1 MNSSQAGI
9 IGLALLVSITLR
21 LPTFLAKNTLTMS
34 STTELNR
41 LFSQLRAASPVG
53 YSAGLHIRFAAPIVS
68 ESTYDP
74 KWSEHYTSNAYA
86 LRDPMIAWGLSCE
99 GQTRW
104 SEIELPDPFNIWRQ
118 AAEFGLKYGVAVSCG
133 PVQSRSIVGCSRDD
147 REYTDEEIAKIGKIV
162 RTLHEIAE
170 PQTELTQAQIQ
181 ALRCIAGGDRHAAAA
196 AKLGIS
202 ESALKAR
209 LVSARERLLARTT
222 SEAIQKAKEIKLL

>member
-1 MNSSQAGI
+1 
-9 IGLALLVSITLR
+9 
-21 LPTFLAKNTLTMS
+21 MS
-34 STTELNR
+34 ATTELNR
-41 LFSQLRAASPVG
+41 QFAQLRAMSPVG

-68 ESTYDP
+68 EANYDP
-74 KWSEHYTSNAYA
+74 KWLEHYAVNAYA

-99 GQTRW
+99 GAKRW

-118 AAEFGLKYGVAVSCG
+118 AAEFGLNFGVAVSCG
-133 PVQSRSIVGCSRDD
+133 PVQSRSIVGCARSD
-147 REYTDEEIAKIGKIV
+147 REFTDQEISKIATIV
-162 RTLHEIAE
+162 RTLHEISE
-170 PQTELTQAQIQ
+170 PQTDLTQAQIQ

-209 LVSARERLLARTT
+209 LVSARERLMARTT